1 MVLFFFFKQK
11 TAYEMRISDWSS
23 DVCSSDL
30 NDALEA
36 DVAVR
41 RADIERAQVDLA
53 KARSDL
59 KRRQTLAHSGGVSGE
74 EILHAQTA
82 VKAAQSGLAQVQ
94 AALAAAQAKLETNQ
108 ALTAH
113 TTVAAHPDVMQA
125 ADQLRKALLANSRTR
140 LPAPVDGLIAQ
151 RSVQVGQPGAPGTPL
166 MTIVPQIGRAHV

>member
-1 MVLFFFFKQK
+1 
-11 TAYEMRISDWSS
+11 MRISDWSS

-30 NDALEA
+30 RHTRGIFVQNDALEA

-140 LPAPVDGLIAQ
+140 DRKSTRLN
-151 RSVQVGQPGAPGTPL
+151 SS
-166 MTIVPQIGRAHV
+166 H

>member
-1 MVLFFFFKQK
+1 
-11 TAYEMRISDWSS
+11 MRSSDWTS
-23 DVCSSDL
+23 DVLSSEL
-30 NDALEA
+30 
-36 DVAVR
+36 
-41 RADIERAQVDLA
+41 
-53 KARSDL
+53 
-59 KRRQTLAHSGGVSGE
+59 
-74 EILHAQTA
+74 TA

-151 RSVQVGQPGAPGTPL
+151 RSVQVGQHVAPGTPL